1 MTRRIPFVLV
11 LVPIAEAIA
20 AGILFASQ
28 GGFGG
33 GHGDL
38 DFAIG
43 MLLLP
48 SIFLVMQ
55 LPLPENT
62 PDIFIILLPAL
73 LNTILWVGLALA
85 LRAVLQRKASI

>member
-1 MTRRIPFVLV
+1 
-11 LVPIAEAIA
+11 VPIIEAVT
-20 AGILFASQ
+20 AGILFAFQ

-48 SIFLVMQ
+48 GLLVIME
-55 LPLPENT
+55 LPFPENT

-73 LNTILWVGLALA
+73 LNTLLWGGIALA
-85 LRAVLQRKASI
+85 FRAVLRRKVAT